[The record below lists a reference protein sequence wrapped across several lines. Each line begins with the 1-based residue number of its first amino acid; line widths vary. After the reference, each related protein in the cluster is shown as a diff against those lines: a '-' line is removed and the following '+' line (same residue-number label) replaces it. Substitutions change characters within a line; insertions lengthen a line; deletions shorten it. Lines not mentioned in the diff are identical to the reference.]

1 MEKQH
6 RYSNMLMIAAVL
18 IGLLCSIY
26 MCIQRYAV
34 EERTMTIEQAMDYDA
49 VVSMVRNDGYDTD
62 EALEKFRQAGITS
75 FTIYDTTLNKLTQR
89 GDISLI
95 TRLGFQL
102 YYPQL
107 QIGDLSYDYY
117 VVGQPK
123 DKEDPYFDEITA
135 DLKARLGAD
144 SVGVIANSQYR
155 ILGLRGSMP
164 ALGDT
169 NLGILSADAKAI
181 AARGFH
187 VILRPT
193 NYSNVSKEQIDQF
206 FQRAADIPDVSGIMF
221 VGKEVLGYTPDK
233 EQRRAML
240 AVTTEHMKAQG
251 LPFYMIEA
259 ANQLQYDRQD
269 GMYDLADLLNYQTVR
284 IYAMSKEELEKIT
297 PEEAAMRFYISDLER
312 NVRVNLYP
320 LYKKPLHGM
329 NLTETNLSYIQ
340 ETSQKLKDRGY
351 TLGKASI
358 MEGYYPNSL
367 LLAVTAAAAACGFV
381 FVLNLFIPLSEK
393 VNYILL
399 ALAVVGGAGGTV
411 LFQSALFLQLMAIGC
426 AVASPTAAMLLLLD
440 WWRKKPINAPLGY
453 GRVVRDGAVG
463 LTCAVAIAMIG
474 GLYIAAMLGNIRFF
488 MEFDFY
494 RGVKLTFVLP
504 ILLVAAG
511 YLLRFPLWGR
521 TIASPQDFAAFAKDF
536 LNIPIKMGTLILLG
550 MLAMVAFIFVG
561 RSGHTAGVPVP
572 DFEVALRRFLENAMY
587 ARPREKEFLV
597 GHPAFFLMVAAMYR
611 KWPQILHFLLVLAA
625 TIGVG
630 SMVETFAHIRT
641 PFLMSFIRGIDGW
654 LLGLPLGIIGVC
666 GVAFLEYITNWLGKR
681 VKPRE

>member
-26 MCIQRYAV
+26 MCVQRYAV

-49 VVSMVRNDGYDTD
+49 VVSMVRNDGYDVG

-193 NYSNVSKEQIDQF
+193 NYSNVSKAQIEQF

-233 EQRRAML
+233 EQRKAML
-240 AVTTEHMKAQG
+240 AVTAEHMKAQG

-269 GMYDLADLLNYQTVR
+269 GMYDLADLLDYQTVR

-329 NLTETNLSYIQ
+329 NLTETNLSYI
-340 ETSQKLKDRGY
+340 
-351 TLGKASI
+351 
-358 MEGYYPNSL
+358 
-367 LLAVTAAAAACGFV
+367 
-381 FVLNLFIPLSEK
+381 
-393 VNYILL
+393 
-399 ALAVVGGAGGTV
+399 
-411 LFQSALFLQLMAIGC
+411 
-426 AVASPTAAMLLLLD
+426 
-440 WWRKKPINAPLGY
+440 RKKY
-453 GRVVRDGAVG
+453 
-463 LTCAVAIAMIG
+463 
-474 GLYIAAMLGNIRFF
+474 
-488 MEFDFY
+488 
-494 RGVKLTFVLP
+494 K
-504 ILLVAAG
+504 
-511 YLLRFPLWGR
+511 
-521 TIASPQDFAAFAKDF
+521 
-536 LNIPIKMGTLILLG
+536 
-550 MLAMVAFIFVG
+550 
-561 RSGHTAGVPVP
+561 
-572 DFEVALRRFLENAMY
+572 
-587 ARPREKEFLV
+587 EK
-597 GHPAFFLMVAAMYR
+597 Y
-611 KWPQILHFLLVLAA
+611 K
-625 TIGVG
+625 
-630 SMVETFAHIRT
+630 
-641 PFLMSFIRGIDGW
+641 
-654 LLGLPLGIIGVC
+654 
-666 GVAFLEYITNWLGKR
+666 
-681 VKPRE
+681 

>member
-1 MEKQH
+1 MEKQN

-18 IGLLCSIY
+18 IGLFCSIY
-26 MCIQRYAV
+26 MCIQRYGV

-62 EALEKFRQAGITS
+62 AALEKFRQAGITS

-117 VVGQPK
+117 VIGQPK
-123 DKEDPYFDEITA
+123 DKADPYFDEITA
-135 DLKARLGAD
+135 DLKARLGEENA
-144 SVGVIANSQYR
+144 GVIANSQYR
-155 ILGLRGSMP
+155 ILGLRGAMP
-164 ALGDT
+164 ALGEM
-169 NLGILSADAKAI
+169 NLGILSADANAI
-181 AARGFH
+181 ASRGFR

-193 NYSNVSKEQIDQF
+193 NYSNVSK
-206 FQRAADIPDVSGIMF
+206 ADIDRFFRRAEGIRNVSGIMF
-221 VGKEVLGYTPDK
+221 VGKEVLGYTPDAD
-233 EQRRAML
+233 QRRAML
-240 AVTTEHMKAQG
+240 AVTAEHMKAQG

-269 GMYDLADLLNYQTVR
+269 GMYELADMLDYQTAR

-297 PEEAAMRFYISDLER
+297 PEEAIMRFYISDLER

-320 LYKKPLHGM
+320 LYRKPLHGM
-329 NLTETNLSYIQ
+329 NTTETNLSYIA

-358 MEGYYPNSL
+358 MEAYYPDGL
-367 LLAVTAAAAACGFV
+367 LLAIVAAAAACGFV
-381 FVLNLFIPLSEK
+381 FVLNLFVSLPEK
-393 VNYILL
+393 VNYVLL
-399 ALAVVGGAGGTV
+399 ALAVLGGAGGTV
-411 LFQSALFLQLMAIGC
+411 LFKGALFLQAMAVGC
-426 AVASPTAAMLLLLD
+426 AVASPAAAMLILLD
-440 WWRKKPINAPLGY
+440 WWRKKRISAPLGY
-453 GRVVRDGAVG
+453 SQVIRDGAVG

-504 ILLVAAG
+504 VLLVAAG

-521 TIASPQDFAAFAKDF
+521 TIASPQDFAAFVKDF
-536 LNIPIKMGTLILLG
+536 LNIPIKMGTLIVLGLL
-550 MLAMVAFIFVG
+550 AFAAFVFVG

-641 PFLMSFIRGIDGW
+641 PFFMSFIRGIDGW
-654 LLGLPLGIIGVC
+654 LLGMALGAAGICCI
-666 GVAFLEYITNWLGKR
+666 AFLEYITTWLGKQ